1 MAVSTAPVVESS
13 PLMRGES
20 SLIGRVVRP
29 ALAAFALAVSF
40 GPADVAHGR
49 GSGGENLTPAASS
62 QARPP
67 AVVPDVS
74 FEPSS
79 PEMVDA
85 MLRIADLKRGDVVYD
100 LGCGDGRI
108 VIAAARKYGA
118 RGVGIDVDPQRIH
131 EATENARRAGVSDK
145 VRFIEAS
152 FFAADIS
159 EATVVTLYL
168 GDDVNL
174 RLQPKLIREL
184 KPGARIVSHHFDMGD
199 WKPKRVRTVG
209 DTRLYLWTIPGK

>member
-1 MAVSTAPVVESS
+1 MLPDLARLVATT
-13 PLMRGES
+13 LF
-20 SLIGRVVRP
+20 
-29 ALAAFALAVSF
+29 LAAL
-40 GPADVAHGR
+40 GR
-49 GSGGENLTPAASS
+49 GSASES
-62 QARPP
+62 LSFATSLRAQQP
-67 AVVPDVS
+67 AVVPDVY
-74 FEPSS
+74 FVPSP
-79 PEMVDA
+79 PEIVDA
-85 MLRIADLKRGDVVYD
+85 MLMMADLKHGDVVYD

-118 RGVGIDVDPQRIH
+118 RGVGIDVDPLRIQ
-131 EATENARRAGVSDK
+131 EATENARKAGVSDK

-152 FFAADIS
+152 FFVADIS

-184 KPGARIVSHHFDMGD
+184 KPGTRIVSHHFDMGD

-209 DTRLYLWTIPGK
+209 ETRLYLWTIPGGRTRPAHD